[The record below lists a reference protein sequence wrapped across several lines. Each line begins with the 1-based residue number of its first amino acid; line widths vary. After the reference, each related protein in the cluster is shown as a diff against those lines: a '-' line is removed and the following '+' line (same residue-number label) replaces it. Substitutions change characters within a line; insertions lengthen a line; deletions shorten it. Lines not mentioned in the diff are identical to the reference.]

1 MVGRRRIQI
10 VMEFCGG
17 GAVKDIVQILDTPL
31 REDQIAFVCR
41 EALKVHLCEFECRW
55 RRKRPNS

>member
-1 MVGRRRIQI
+1 
-10 VMEFCGG
+10 MEFCGG